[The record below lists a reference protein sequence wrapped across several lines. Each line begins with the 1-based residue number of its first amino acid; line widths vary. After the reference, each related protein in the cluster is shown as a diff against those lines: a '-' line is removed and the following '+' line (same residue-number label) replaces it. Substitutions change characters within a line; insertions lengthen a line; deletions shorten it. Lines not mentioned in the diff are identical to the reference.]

1 MQSSNEYKVFEK
13 IIRPWL
19 DDAKN
24 YLKKKCPQLIVKNA
38 LIAACIVVKLYRV
51 KLILYK
57 SSKIGFG
64 ITRVM
69 QGGLFCQASS
79 ELAKFVSHN
88 GMQVLC
94 ETVATAGGNLNASS
108 KVFKDSLFNKT
119 TWSLTAGIFI
129 AELGLLSYQRFV
141 ANDKIDDQTYKRRVM
156 ASFFSNAA
164 GVLGGSSGAFIGC
177 FIGNLITP
185 GIGGYI
191 GSLIGGFLT

>member
-24 YLKKKCPQLIVKNA
+24 YLKKKFPQLIVKNA
-38 LIAACIVVKLYRV
+38 SIAACIVVKLYRV

-88 GMQVLC
+88 GMQV
-94 ETVATAGGNLNASS
+94 S
-108 KVFKDSLFNKT
+108 
-119 TWSLTAGIFI
+119 
-129 AELGLLSYQRFV
+129 
-141 ANDKIDDQTYKRRVM
+141 
-156 ASFFSNAA
+156 
-164 GVLGGSSGAFIGC
+164 
-177 FIGNLITP
+177 
-185 GIGGYI
+185 
-191 GSLIGGFLT
+191 

>member
-1 MQSSNEYKVFEK
+1 
-13 IIRPWL
+13 
-19 DDAKN
+19 
-24 YLKKKCPQLIVKNA
+24 
-38 LIAACIVVKLYRV
+38 
-51 KLILYK
+51 
-57 SSKIGFG
+57 
-64 ITRVM
+64 
-69 QGGLFCQASS
+69 
-79 ELAKFVSHN
+79 
-88 GMQVLC
+88 MQVLC

-156 ASFFSNAA
+156 ASFFSNAV

-191 GSLIGGFLT
+191 GSLIGGFLTSAAASLGVDYMIDSQSYTLAEYEAAEVSDHEKEKSYLLACDII